1 MSEEGPKSTT
11 APRKYKSGSEK
22 RKAAA
27 ARAEERRA
35 AAAGA
40 AVVPGPVVPGPG
52 PVVVP
57 GPERAPPPTGDAG
70 EERRYPSGAEKRRAA
85 ADRGEQARIANAAAE
100 QLGQLP
106 SIRDFD
112 RLPPPP
118 VGDPVEAIAWAND
131 LVLLNLNQVVRHPGL
146 EPQMRWRYVKELV
159 AVLGLVRDKAH
170 TQALVKKLRKQQQ
183 EPGDKGDLQSIAAG
197 QFAEGWTP
205 PAPDPGVASTPG
217 SPPDEDQTGGGQP
230 EPAAAAP
237 EAGGGGTAPTR

>member
-1 MSEEGPKSTT
+1 MQTEVAVSEEGPKSTT
-11 APRKYKSGSEK
+11 APRKYKSGAEK

-27 ARAEERRA
+27 ARAADRT
-35 AAAGA
+35 
-40 AVVPGPVVPGPG
+40 
-52 PVVVP
+52 
-57 GPERAPPPTGDAG
+57 PPPVGDDGG
-70 EERRYPSGAEKRRAA
+70 ERKYPSGAEKRRAA

-112 RLPPPP
+112 CLPPPP

-146 EPQMRWRYVKELV
+146 EPQVRWRHVKELV

-183 EPGDKGDLQSIAAG
+183 EPEKGDLQTIAAG

-205 PAPDPGVASTPG
+205 PAAPDPGVEPTPG
-217 SPPDEDQTGGGQP
+217 SPPDEDQSGGGQP

-237 EAGGGGTAPTR
+237 EAGGGGTAPAR